1 MQIIRGDQIKLQ
13 IVLTNINNIQSAYNK
28 PVILQS
34 GNAIYIDKNKRN
46 ILSKSRYNLTAPTQ
60 ARLV

>member
-1 MQIIRGDQIKLQ
+1 MQIIREDQIKLQ
-13 IVLTNINNIQSAYNK
+13 IVLTNINNIQSVYDN

-34 GNAIYIDKNKRN
+34 GNAIYIDKKKRD
-46 ILSKSRYNLTAPTQ
+46 ILSKSRNNLTAPTQ